1 MANIKISQ
9 LPVLAN
15 PVDATKIP
23 VVDSGAT
30 KTVSASSLATY
41 VSGRIPWAS
50 VLPTAST
57 TVLGGVKIDG
67 VTVTING
74 SGQLVS
80 NFAGGAVSG
89 ATTFSSTVNIT
100 GNVVSPATAVGNVI
114 AFNYDNQAAFPTA
127 STYHGAILHSH
138 ADGRMYMSH
147 NGWQP
152 MALLSDITNYSLPTA
167 TTTVLGGVKVDG
179 STITINGSG
188 VISSASAYTLPTA
201 TTTLLGGV
209 KVDGSTITINGSGVI
224 SSTGGSVYTLPTAT
238 TIVLGGVKIDGVTI
252 TINGSGVISSSY
264 SLPTATTA
272 ILGGVKIDGNTIT
285 LNGSSQLVANYT
297 TYSLPSSTTSALGGV
312 IIPVVGT
319 SGITNTSGTIGLAIA
334 STSQL
339 GGVKVDGS
347 TITING
353 SGVIAASGAGA
364 VVYKGTWNASTN
376 TPTLANGAGTAGWQ
390 YAVSVSGTTNFGAGA
405 ITFTVGDLVLYS
417 GTVWQQIAAGG
428 IAAAGTLTGTTLA
441 SNVVTSSL
449 TTVGTLANLT
459 VTNTITGSVS
469 GNAGTVTSISAN
481 TLTSGQVTTALGFTP
496 GTAYS
501 LPTATT
507 TVLGGVKIDGSTIT
521 INGSGV
527 ISSTGGSVYTLPT
540 ATTSVLGGVKIDGS
554 TITIN
559 GSGVISSTGGSVYTL
574 PTATTSVLGG
584 VKVDGSTVTINGS
597 GVITANYTT
606 YSLPIAT
613 GSVLGG
619 VKVGT
624 GLAIDGAGVL
634 SASASSVPTYGAVT
648 TLVVT
653 TPVFNY
659 NIDQYSGDNPTIYAT
674 SGTTIAFSLQQGSS
688 HPFLI
693 QQNNTNIT
701 TANLIHVST
710 SGVVSTG
717 SSAQGQ
723 YSGTLYWKIPAIV
736 TGTFR
741 YICQTHNTMAGA
753 ITINPTTVTATSLGL
768 GNVTNESKAAMFTSP
783 TFTGTVTLQQST
795 EVLNT
800 KTSATGTVTHDL
812 STGTVFYHSS
822 ITANFTANFTNVP
835 TTNDRTI
842 SVVLVLSQNA
852 TGRIPSAVQIAGV
865 AQTIRWQGA
874 VLPSG
879 TATQVDVV
887 SFTLIRTGS
896 VWTVIGALT
905 PYGAV

>member
-114 AFNYDNQAAFPTA
+114 AFNYGNQAAFPTA
-127 STYHGAILHSH
+127 STYRGAIVHSH

-152 MALLSDITNYSLPTA
+152 MALLSDITSYSLPTATTTVLGGVKIDGSTITINDSGVISAAIGSVYTLPTATTTVLGGVKIDGSTITINGSGVISSASAYTLPTATTTVLGGVKVDGSSVTINGSGVITANYTTYTLPTATTTVLGGVKIDGSTITINGSGVISSASAYVLPTA

-188 VISSASAYTLPTA
+188 VIAA
-201 TTTLLGGV
+201 T
-209 KVDGSTITINGSGVI
+209 
-224 SSTGGSVYTLPTAT
+224 
-238 TIVLGGVKIDGVTI
+238 
-252 TINGSGVISSSY
+252 
-264 SLPTATTA
+264 
-272 ILGGVKIDGNTIT
+272 
-285 LNGSSQLVANYT
+285 
-297 TYSLPSSTTSALGGV
+297 
-312 IIPVVGT
+312 
-319 SGITNTSGTIGLAIA
+319 
-334 STSQL
+334 
-339 GGVKVDGS
+339 
-347 TITING
+347 
-353 SGVIAASGAGA
+353 GAGA
-364 VVYKGTWNASTN
+364 VIYKGTWNASSN
-376 TPTLANGAGTAGWQ
+376 TPTLANGTGTAGWQ

-521 INGSGV
+521 ISGTGV
-527 ISSTGGSVYTLPT
+527 ITANYTT
-540 ATTSVLGGVKIDGS
+540 YA
-554 TITIN
+554 
-559 GSGVISSTGGSVYTL
+559 L

-584 VKVDGSTVTINGS
+584 VKVDGSTVTINGA

-606 YSLPIAT
+606 YSLPTAT

-634 SASASSVPTYGAVT
+634 SASASSVPTYSAVT

-659 NIDQYSGDNPTIYAT
+659 NIDQYSGDNPAIYAT
-674 SGTTIAFSLQQGSS
+674 SGTTIAFSLQQGGS
-688 HPFLI
+688 HPFLL
-693 QQNNTNIT
+693 QNNTGSWANIT

-717 SSAQGQ
+717 SAAQGQ
-723 YSGTLYWKIPAIV
+723 VSGTLYWKIPSSV
-736 TGTFR
+736 SGTFR
-741 YICQTHNTMAGA
+741 YICQNHSSMVGT
-753 ITINPTTVTATSLGL
+753 ITITPNDNIGYLNIPQNSQSAAYTLTLADSGKHIFHPSSDANARTYTIPANGSVAYPIGTALAFINMTSQLVTIAIDTDTMYLSGAGTTGSR
-768 GNVTNESKAAMFTSP
+768 
-783 TFTGTVTLQQST
+783 TLAQYG
-795 EVLNT
+795 
-800 KTSATGTVTHDL
+800 SATAIKIT
-812 STGTVFYHSS
+812 STSW
-822 ITANFTANFTNVP
+822 
-835 TTNDRTI
+835 
-842 SVVLVLSQNA
+842 LV
-852 TGRIPSAVQIAGV
+852 
-865 AQTIRWQGA
+865 
-874 VLPSG
+874 SG
-879 TATQVDVV
+879 
-887 SFTLIRTGS
+887 SG
-896 VWTVIGALT
+896 LT
-905 PYGAV
+905 